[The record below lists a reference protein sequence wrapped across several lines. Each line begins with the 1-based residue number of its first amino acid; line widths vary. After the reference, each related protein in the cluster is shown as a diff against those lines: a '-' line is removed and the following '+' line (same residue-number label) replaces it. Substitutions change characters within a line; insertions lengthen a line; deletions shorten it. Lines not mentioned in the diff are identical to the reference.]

1 MSNMLYMHPDL
12 AKRAEDRR
20 RGEAMRYAETWHLLR
35 QAKAR
40 RKGWLSRQGCRLLCQ
55 SGGLLVKLGRRLQK
69 VGAPQ
74 PVLKPGG
81 SAWDP
86 HGSS

>member
-1 MSNMLYMHPDL
+1 MSDMLYVHPDL
-12 AKRAEDRR
+12 TKRAEDRR
-20 RGEAMRYAETWHLLR
+20 RREAMHYAETWHLLR
-35 QAKAR
+35 QAKVR
-40 RKGWLSRQGCRLLCQ
+40 RKGWLSRRGCWLLCQ

-81 SAWDP
+81 SVRSA